1 MEYRGKHYTVVQGIE
16 PDLWIWT
23 VFLDE
28 SSVKSGEA
36 KTRASAVTSAVWA
49 IDRALSPKKVK
60 PKPPDSK
67 R

>member
-1 MEYRGKHYTVVQGIE
+1 MEYRGKHYTVAQGIE